1 MYNKWLV
8 LFNSSVNEIPIKN
21 KKEKQKIT
29 KEWLQ
34 NGDMKITGNKPSDWS
49 VILKSSLKQNIY
61 EHNYSIQLD
70 RQNTVELVK
79 EAFKTKNK
87 DLLQEAEK
95 RYNEN
100 EKNQKIITD
109 NINNY
114 TKQVKD
120 IQEKI
125 FNIRKE
131 LYKDNS
137 KNKTMLKNK
146 LLEMYKEEKKIKS
159 NIISQSISNQS
170 LVQKGPVPEIPKIEM
185 FIFKSSKKIFTIDNN
200 EKIIN
205 SNIINTPNSSV
216 NVIKLP

>member
-21 KKEKQKIT
+21 KKEKQKIA

-49 VILKSSLKQNIY
+49 VVLKSSLKQNIY
-61 EHNYSIQLD
+61 ENNYSIQLD
-70 RQNTVELVK
+70 RQNTFELVK

-137 KNKTMLKNK
+137 KNKTILKNK

-159 NIISQSISNQS
+159 NIISHIISNQN

-185 FIFKSSKKIFTIDNN
+185 FSFKSSKKIFTIDNN